1 MTKATSVV
9 KLIIKEKMVCY
20 SCNMLYS
27 TACEYAIRAL
37 AFLALKEKGRFSS
50 LDEIVAHNGLRQPF
64 MAKVLQQLVKQR
76 LVISQKGPGGGFS
89 LGKDPK
95 EINLLEI
102 VKTIDGEPN
111 FSRCAVGLAKCS
123 DQMPCPLH
131 NSWKH
136 LRNQIRNYLESQT
149 VAELSQAVEKKLE
162 YLKETSNHKPRR

>member
-1 MTKATSVV
+1 MTRKKQEV
-9 KLIIKEKMVCY
+9 IFEIKEYMVCY

-50 LDEIVAHNGLRQPF
+50 LEDIVAHNGLRQPF

-76 LVISQKGPGGGFS
+76 LVSSQKGPGGGFS
-89 LGKDPK
+89 LGKVPQK
-95 EINLLEI
+95 ITLLEI

-111 FSRCAVGLAKCS
+111 FSRCAVGLAECS

-136 LRNQIRNYLESQT
+136 LRTQIRTYLESQT
-149 VAELSQAVEKKLE
+149 VEDLAKAVEKKLE
-162 YLKETSNHKPRR
+162 YLEKTSPKRVRL